1 MLKFFKNIFILLRIN
16 TPYLILFKFIKN
28 FIPNYKTKKKSNSI
42 EKIVYN
48 NFITENEKNKW
59 FCNNLYFLKNNL
71 PKNFNPEN
79 ILEIGSFE
87 GRSAIFFTNF
97 YPNSLISCVDTWEGS
112 DEHKNFNFFKIEN
125 NFNNN
130 TKYLVKSNRL
140 KKYKKASDIFFSENN
155 ILFDL
160 IYIDGDHSSEQ
171 LCKDIYNSW
180 KFLKKNGILVV
191 DDYVWWFYKDIFKNP
206 AFTINKFITEK
217 LNQIKDLIVWK
228 QVIIFKK

>member
-1 MLKFFKNIFILLRIN
+1 MVKFFKNIFKLLKIN
-16 TPYLILFKFIKN
+16 TSFFILSKFIKS
-28 FIPNYKTKKKSNSI
+28 FIPNYKTKGKSKII
-42 EKIVYN
+42 EHQIYHNFLSEN
-48 NFITENEKNKW
+48 NKNKW
-59 FCNNLYFLKNNL
+59 FCNNLYFLNKNL
-71 PKNFNPEN
+71 PRNFYPEK

-87 GRSAIFFTNF
+87 GRSAIFFSNF
-97 YPNSLISCVDTWEGS
+97 YQNSLISCVDTWSGS

>member
-1 MLKFFKNIFILLRIN
+1 MVKFFRNIFILLRIN
-16 TPYLILFKFIKN
+16 TPYHILFKFIKN

-42 EKIVYN
+42 EKIIYN

-59 FCNNLYFLKNNL
+59 FCNNLYFLNNNL

-87 GRSAIFFTNF
+87 GRSAIFFTNL
-97 YPNSLISCVDTWEGS
+97 YRNSLISCVDTWEGS

-140 KKYKKASDIFFSENN
+140 KKYKKTSDIFFSENN